1 MRSQSYFLPPLFSFR
16 RTRLNGVLIVL
27 FGIGVV
33 FASLGL
39 GEAVYRVLFLQFDG
53 ATDRLPLE
61 MAAGIAFAYLS
72 TRLIRRIHQRRL
84 DARERIESVRR
95 RNEKIRN
102 ALEAIVPAPLPG
114 HQQAIR
120 VIREEVDRIEY
131 TLCDIVPAQSEE
143 LSLRELLATLS

>member
-1 MRSQSYFLPPLFSFR
+1 MGFHRYFLAHPFGFR
-16 RTRLNGVLIVL
+16 RIRLNSVMLAL
-27 FGIGVV
+27 FGIGVI

-61 MAAGIAFAYLS
+61 MAAGIAFACLS
-72 TRLIRRIHQRRL
+72 TRLIRRVHQRRL
-84 DARERIESVRR
+84 EARERIGLIRK

-131 TLCDIVPAQSEE
+131 TLSDIEPAQSEE
-143 LSLRELLATLS
+143 LSLRELLATLT